1 MRTTPVNFIA
11 DLPVIR
17 DYIADRV
24 RTQSK
29 VDKSISAIEV
39 GFQLCQ
45 AGLVLFHFD
54 TREKHERDG
63 TWTLALDGPTLDL
76 PHWQAAYES
85 ASEDGASFILLTGE
99 RRDLEAGADDATVAG
114 VFGEA
119 LIAITL
125 DAIAGGMFEPLELRD
140 DCQLDL
146 EEFDGMW
153 AWPFE
158 YEDVGRTNVIRNLT
172 AARLPRSP

>member
-1 MRTTPVNFIA
+1 MSTTLVNFID

-24 RTQSK
+24 RTQSR
-29 VDKSISAIEV
+29 VAGPISAIEV

-45 AGLVLFHFD
+45 AGLVLLHFD
-54 TREKHERDG
+54 AREKHDRDG
-63 TWTLALDGPTLDL
+63 TWTLALSGPTLVF

-85 ASEDGASFILLTGE
+85 AGEDGASFVLLTGE
-99 RRDLEAGADDATVAG
+99 RHDIDAGADDETVAG

-119 LIAITL
+119 LLAITL
-125 DAIAGGMFEPLELRD
+125 DAIASGMFELLELRD

-153 AWPFE
+153 AWPSD
-158 YEDVGRTNVIRNLT
+158 YEDVGRTNIIRNLT
-172 AARLPRSP
+172 APRLPRSA